1 VNFRGERNE
10 LQGERE
16 MKQVDTVRERVR
28 GRRGPSH
35 IRNRLSLRQRRV
47 GAAVAADPTVDRA
60 RANGA
65 AGIQNAAD
73 GRLAPSN
80 GTAVGTK
87 TTRSRAIVIDPDESG
102 RGFAADV
109 LMLFEP
115 GFEVVTTA
123 TIDEAA
129 EWMQTFVPDLLVVSD
144 ALDQHETSEFVTAVL
159 DAPRS
164 HRCKVV
170 SVQHAGNEQSAVAH
184 WRHATL
190 DEGTSLS
197 AWLETVRRVL
207 AG

>member
-1 VNFRGERNE
+1 
-10 LQGERE
+10 
-16 MKQVDTVRERVR
+16 MKQVDAVRERVR
-28 GRRGPSH
+28 GRRGRGPGH

-47 GAAVAADPTVDRA
+47 GVAVGADPTVDGTRA
-60 RANGA
+60 DSGA
-65 AGIQNAAD
+65 AIQDTID
-73 GRLAPSN
+73 GRPAPSN
-80 GTAVGTK
+80 GTRAVSPK
-87 TTRSRAIVIDPDESG
+87 TTRSKAIVIDPDESG
-102 RGFAADV
+102 RGFVADV

-144 ALDQHETSEFVTAVL
+144 ALDQHETTDFVTAVL

-164 HRCKVV
+164 RRCKVV
-170 SVQHAGNEQSAVAH
+170 SVQHAGNGQSAVAPR
-184 WRHATL
+184 RHAVL

-207 AG
+207 AR

>member
-1 VNFRGERNE
+1 
-10 LQGERE
+10 

-35 IRNRLSLRQRRV
+35 IRNRLSLRRRRRV

-65 AGIQNAAD
+65 AGIQDAID

-80 GTAVGTK
+80 GTAVVGTK

-144 ALDQHETSEFVTAVL
+144 ALDQHETSGFVTAVL

-164 HRCKVV
+164 RRCKVV
-170 SVQHAGNEQSAVAH
+170 SVQHAGNEQSSVAH
-184 WRHATL
+184 SRHAAL

-207 AG
+207 AQ